1 MLSTAEYD
9 SLREYLVAVIHNEIS
24 EYGGDTQSLDVWKE
38 EVSKY
43 ADSRIGWYL
52 RCMHLADLLYVD
64 TPTLLA
70 DIYKDYKEE
79 LNEILRDYTEELYAG
94 ATFDKEADERLGWM
108 WEDYDPLILEAHNQ
122 GLVARLGLLIVAEQ
136 LATQLEHGT
145 FTIPYDN

>member
-43 ADSRIGWYL
+43 ADNRIGWYL
-52 RCMHLADLLYVD
+52 RCMNLADLLYVD
-64 TPTLLA
+64 TPASLV

-94 ATFDKEADERLGWM
+94 ATFNKVADERLGWM

-122 GLVARLGLLIVAEQ
+122 GLVARLGLLIIAEQ
-136 LATQLEHGT
+136 LATQLEQGM
-145 FTIPYDN
+145 FTIPYDE